1 MLSTTASGY
10 TGAGINAAG
19 IAAILNGGNPFLGTF
34 GGAVNIVYGQDT
46 AVGPIVLDVGSG
58 TPNHIVSDA
67 LKNNTANGWGNA
79 ALIAQGTFTT
89 ASRPAFIPSGAN
101 STDANVLP
109 VGATTTAPQNASLD
123 ATTTTVV
130 RGDSVSTLG
139 LGDNLRRG
147 DHTRDFAVN
156 GSDLDI
162 VLARFNQAV
171 AAANA
176 WDLGDN
182 TNDNQVNGSDLDN
195 VLAGFNTTQT
205 PPSVG
210 AASNVP
216 EPGSLVMLALSG
228 GMLALFRRR

>member
-1 MLSTTASGY
+1 L
-10 TGAGINAAG
+10 
-19 IAAILNGGNPFLGTF
+19 
-34 GGAVNIVYGQDT
+34 
-46 AVGPIVLDVGSG
+46 
-58 TPNHIVSDA
+58 DA
-67 LKNNTANGWGNA
+67 LKNSSYNNM
-79 ALIAQGTFTT
+79 ALIAQGTFGGT
-89 ASRPAFIPSGAN
+89 RPVFAAAGAN

-109 VGATTTAPQNASLD
+109 VGQTTTGPANSSIDAAMSPAP
-123 ATTTTVV
+123 VV
-130 RGDSVSTLG
+130 RGDSISTAA

-182 TNDNQVNGSDLDN
+182 TNDNQVNGNDLDN

-210 AASNVP
+210 AASGVP
-216 EPGSLVMLALSG
+216 EPGSFAMLSVCG
-228 GMLALFRRR
+228 GMLAAYRRRR